1 MGCLFLKPQIRN
13 EGHYLR
19 PACKTVLEHLAGLW
33 QALRND
39 LLVDSLGLER
49 SVLSHLP
56 CLRND

>member
-1 MGCLFLKPQIRN
+1 MGCLFLKPQIRS
-13 EGHYLR
+13 EGHYWNL
-19 PACKTVLEHLAGLW
+19 ACKTGLEHLAGLW